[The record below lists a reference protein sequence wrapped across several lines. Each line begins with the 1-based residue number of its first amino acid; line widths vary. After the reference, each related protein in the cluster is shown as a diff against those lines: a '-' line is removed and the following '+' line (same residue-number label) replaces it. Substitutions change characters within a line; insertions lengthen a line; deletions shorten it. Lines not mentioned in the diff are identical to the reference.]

1 MRRLLLIMVAIIGG
15 QPLMACDLCGIYSAT
30 ETEFGK
36 GPFAGLAEQF
46 THFGTL
52 QLDGSEVPNPTDQYL
67 NSSILQIFGGY
78 NFTKRFGVQFNLPI
92 IYRSFRRPEG
102 FAIDEGHEAGVG
114 DASLT
119 GKLVVYRHQEE
130 GIALAVTL
138 MGGIKFPTG
147 NSDRIKEELNETE
160 VPGAPPSG
168 VHGHDLTLGSGSYD
182 GIIGGTVYLQLRRA
196 FLSATAQYAIRTEG
210 DFDYRFANDLVWSG
224 GPGVLLLLKDDYT
237 LSLQANVSGEH
248 KDKDEF
254 QGESVEDTGVTAV
267 YIGPEFLLTWGE
279 QLNVELGLDI
289 PVSIENTSLQI
300 VPDYRV
306 RAAATWRF

>member
-1 MRRLLLIMVAIIGG
+1 M
-15 QPLMACDLCGIYSAT
+15 MACDLCGIYSAT

-36 GPFAGLAEQF
+36 GPFAGVAEQF

-52 QLDGSEVPNPTDQYL
+52 QLDGSEVSDPANQYL
-67 NSSILQIFGGY
+67 DSSILQIFGGY
-78 NFTKRFGVQFNLPI
+78 NFTKRFGVQFNLPL

-102 FAIDEGHEAGVG
+102 FEIDEGHESGLG
-114 DASLT
+114 DVSLT
-119 GKLVVYRHQEE
+119 GKLVLYRHQEE
-130 GIALAVTL
+130 GIAAAATL

-147 NSDRIKEELNETE
+147 NSDRLAEELNEVE

-182 GIIGGTVYLQLRRA
+182 GVIGGTVYVQLKRA

-224 GPGVLLLLKDDYT
+224 GPGALLILNDDYT

-248 KDKDEF
+248 KALDEF
-254 QGESVEDTGVTAV
+254 QGESVEDTGVTSV
-267 YIGPEFLLTWGE
+267 YIGPELLLTWGE
-279 QLNVELGLDI
+279 ELNVELGADI
-289 PVSIENTSLQI
+289 PVSIDNTSLQI
-300 VPDYRV
+300 VPDYRIRV
-306 RAAATWRF
+306 AATWRF